1 MEYSIDLNV
10 SQSQGLIITKRI
22 EQSLNILKMDS
33 DDLNNLVED
42 ELLNN
47 PILEISEEYYQKSNK
62 YNQFENMDS
71 YINSIPDNKSN
82 ENDLYK
88 FLIMQLNTNKSN
100 LTKQQL
106 SIAKHIIYSIDKKG
120 YLPYDSEEIANI
132 LKKPTIEIT
141 TIINIVK
148 SFEPKGIASRNLC
161 ECLLGQT
168 DNEDVRY
175 LITNYLE
182 EIASNNISKISSET
196 NMTKETIIKYIKIIK
211 KMNPIPSLGYST
223 SQTNCYIYPDIIV
236 VKKDDKF
243 LIEMVK
249 RKSSYITISD
259 KYLNWIN
266 KNKTKDKESFQK
278 ASILIKAIRQREQTI
293 NKIVEK
299 IIEKQVQFFEKGKL
313 YLVPMNMSEIADEIT
328 MHESTVSRAINSK
341 YLQCKWGTFELKY
354 FFSNKS
360 QRNNLSNSNN
370 LMNPHELI
378 KEIINTENKNKPLS
392 DEKISKLMKDK
403 GITISRRTVT
413 KYREQ
418 MKIPTSKGR
427 IMW

>member
-1 MEYSIDLNV
+1 MEFGIDLNV

-47 PILEISEEYYQKSNK
+47 PILEISEQYYKKSNN
-62 YNQFENMDS
+62 YNQFENMDN
-71 YINSIPDNKSN
+71 YINSIPDKDSN

-88 FLIMQLNTNKSN
+88 FLVMQLNTNKSN
-100 LTKQQL
+100 LSKQQL
-106 SIAKHIIYSIDKKG
+106 SIAKNIIYSIDKKG
-120 YLPYDSEEIANI
+120 YLPYDSKELANIFQKPVTEIA
-132 LKKPTIEIT
+132 K
-141 TIINIVK
+141 IINLIK
-148 SFEPKGIASRNLC
+148 SFEPRGIASRNLC
-161 ECLLGQT
+161 ECLLLQT
-168 DNEDVRY
+168 DNKEVRH

-196 NMTKETIIKYIKIIK
+196 NMTRETIINYIKIIK
-211 KMNPIPSLGYST
+211 NMNPIPSLGFST
-223 SQTNCYIYPDIIV
+223 NQLNCYIYPDIIV
-236 VKKDDKF
+236 VKKEDKF
-243 LIEMVK
+243 LIEMVR
-249 RKSSYITISD
+249 RKSSYITIND

-266 KNKTKDKESFQK
+266 KGDTKDKELFQK
-278 ASILIKAIRQREQTI
+278 ATILIKAIRQREQTI

-299 IIEKQVQFFEKGKL
+299 IIDKQIHFFEKGKL
-313 YLVPMNMSEIADEIT
+313 YLVPMNMSEIADEI
-328 MHESTVSRAINSK
+328 MIHESTVSRAINSK

-360 QRNNLSNSNN
+360 QRNLSNSDN

-378 KEIINTENKNKPLS
+378 KEIINDENKSKPLS
-392 DEKISKLMKDK
+392 DEKISKLMKEK
-403 GITISRRTVT
+403 GIAISRRTVT

-418 MKIPTSKGR
+418 MKIPSSKGR
-427 IMW
+427 IKW